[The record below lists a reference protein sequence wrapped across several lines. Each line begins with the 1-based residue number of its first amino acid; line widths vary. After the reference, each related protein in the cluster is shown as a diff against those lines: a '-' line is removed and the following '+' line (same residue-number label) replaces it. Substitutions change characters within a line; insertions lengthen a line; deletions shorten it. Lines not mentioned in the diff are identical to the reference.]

1 MADDDNM
8 TPEEAQVAIAKAAQR
23 QPKVQAMRDRLRK
36 MAEDEEKG
44 LQVLASAIRNLLHQ
58 E

>member
-1 MADDDNM
+1 MADDNM
-8 TPEEAQVAIAKAAQR
+8 TPEEAHLAIAKAAQQ
-23 QPKVQAMRDRLRK
+23 QPKVQAMRDCLRK

-44 LQVLASAIRNLLHQ
+44 LQVLASAIRKLLHQ